1 MTEKE
6 LELLIKER
14 EMQRIEFKASFGI
27 EAIET
32 ACAFANAAGGYIILG
47 LDDNG
52 DISNLPL
59 KDEALRDYENRIATS
74 TEPSVAVDAEKVPFR
89 GEYVIALKVVENPLK
104 PVSFKG
110 RSYIRK
116 GSVNHKMTPAEI
128 SECHLRST
136 GSSMDAVTVTRGTKD
151 DLDMDKVADYMK
163 KANSEKRRNFDLND
177 DPWLI
182 LQKLEWVRS
191 ETEITRAAYLL
202 FAKDPQIKFPQAII
216 HIGAFKDDGFVLDGE
231 DISGNIQDQVEKSLS
246 FVKRNIRRCIVITGK
261 AEHDRYWEYPMEA
274 LRETITNAIC
284 HRDYGSPHT
293 IQIQII
299 DNRIIIC
306 SPGELPFDMS
316 IDKLLNKFHPSRPR
330 NKIIAQAFYDMHLT
344 EFYGSGIRRI
354 RKECEINGNPFPTLS
369 NEAGSFTTT
378 YFSRQNDDTDTIN
391 SSDDTINSGNDTI
404 NDDSDTIKGG
414 SDTINDDSDTINPGD
429 DTINSSDDTINL
441 SDDTIN
447 LSDDTINLSDD
458 TINPS
463 DDTINPSDDTIN
475 PSDDTINPSDD
486 TINLSDDTINPGDD
500 TINQIDYNLKQQL
513 LKIINQKEGIKRDVL
528 AVEVK
533 KSIPTVARLLADL
546 EKEGIIIYRG
556 SKKTGGY
563 YPIEI
568 QDSNNK

>member
-1 MTEKE
+1 
-6 LELLIKER
+6 
-14 EMQRIEFKASFGI
+14 
-27 EAIET
+27 
-32 ACAFANAAGGYIILG
+32 
-47 LDDNG
+47 
-52 DISNLPL
+52 
-59 KDEALRDYENRIATS
+59 
-74 TEPSVAVDAEKVPFR
+74 
-89 GEYVIALKVVENPLK
+89 
-104 PVSFKG
+104 
-110 RSYIRK
+110 
-116 GSVNHKMTPAEI
+116 
-128 SECHLRST
+128 
-136 GSSMDAVTVTRGTKD
+136 
-151 DLDMDKVADYMK
+151 
-163 KANSEKRRNFDLND
+163 
-177 DPWLI
+177 
-182 LQKLEWVRS
+182 
-191 ETEITRAAYLL
+191 
-202 FAKDPQIKFPQAII
+202 
-216 HIGAFKDDGFVLDGE
+216 
-231 DISGNIQDQVEKSLS
+231 
-246 FVKRNIRRCIVITGK
+246 
-261 AEHDRYWEYPMEA
+261 MEA

-354 RKECEINGNPFPTLS
+354 RKECEINGNAFPTLS

-378 YFSRQNDDTDTIN
+378 YFSRQKEGSDTIN

-404 NDDSDTIKGG
+404 KGG
-414 SDTINDDSDTINPGD
+414 SDTINDDS
-429 DTINSSDDTINL
+429 
-441 SDDTIN
+441 
-447 LSDDTINLSDD
+447 
-458 TINPS
+458 
-463 DDTINPSDDTIN
+463 
-475 PSDDTINPSDD
+475 
-486 TINLSDDTINPGDD
+486 DTINPGDD

>member
-59 KDEALRDYENRIATS
+59 RDEALRDYENRIATS

-136 GSSMDAVTVTRGTKD
+136 GSSMDAVTVTRGTKE
-151 DLDMDKVADYMK
+151 DLDMNKVAEYMK

-216 HIGAFKDDGFVLDGE
+216 HAGAFKDGAFIYSNK
-231 DISGNIQDQVEKSLS
+231 DIAGNIQYQVDETINFIKT
-246 FVKRNIRRCIVITGK
+246 NIHQSIFITGK
-261 AEHDRYWEYPMEA
+261 AEHDRYWDYPINA
-274 LRETITNAIC
+274 IRETITNAIC
-284 HRDYGSPHT
+284 HRDYGSPYT
-293 IQIQII
+293 IQVKVIE
-299 DNRIIIC
+299 DRIIID
-306 SPGELPFDMS
+306 SPGSLPFDMS
-316 IDKLLNKFHPSRPR
+316 IDMLMEDYHPSRPR

-344 EFYGSGIRRI
+344 EFYGSGIKRI
-354 RKECEINGNPFPTLS
+354 REECKTNGNTCPTFQEKM
-369 NEAGSFTTT
+369 NTFTTT
-378 YFSRQNDDTDTIN
+378 YFPRQLDE
-391 SSDDTINSGNDTI
+391 
-404 NDDSDTIKGG
+404 TIKLENDSTYDPLSNLVLSAIIKQPGISRTELIKLTGKSRPTITRIVYQLQKIGLIERRGG
-414 SDTINDDSDTINPGD
+414 R
-429 DTINSSDDTINL
+429 
-441 SDDTIN
+441 
-447 LSDDTINLSDD
+447 
-458 TINPS
+458 
-463 DDTINPSDDTIN
+463 
-475 PSDDTINPSDD
+475 
-486 TINLSDDTINPGDD
+486 
-500 TINQIDYNLKQQL
+500 
-513 LKIINQKEGIKRDVL
+513 KI
-528 AVEVK
+528 
-533 KSIPTVARLLADL
+533 
-546 EKEGIIIYRG
+546 
-556 SKKTGGY
+556 GGY
-563 YPIEI
+563 YLIEN
-568 QDSNNK
+568 QN

>member
-59 KDEALRDYENRIATS
+59 RDEALRDYENRIATS

-246 FVKRNIRRCIVITGK
+246 FIKRNIRRCIVITGK

-378 YFSRQNDDTDTIN
+378 YFSRQNDDTDTIKE
-391 SSDDTINSGNDTI
+391 G
-404 NDDSDTIKGG
+404 SDTIKEG
-414 SDTINDDSDTINPGD
+414 SDTINSGD
-429 DTINSSDDTINL
+429 DTINSSDDTINND
-441 SDDTIN
+441 SDTIKDD
-447 LSDDTINLSDD
+447 SDTIKDDSD
-458 TINPS
+458 TIKEDS
-463 DDTINPSDDTIN
+463 DTIKEGSDTIKEG
-475 PSDDTINPSDD
+475 SDTIKEGSD
-486 TINLSDDTINPGDD
+486 TIKNGTDVFIKN
-500 TINQIDYNLKQQL
+500 IKFRI
-513 LKIINQKEGIKRDVL
+513 LKIAKTKEGLKREAFAKQLSV
-528 AVEVK
+528 
-533 KSIPTVARLLADL
+533 SIATVARALAEL
-546 EKEGIIIYRG
+546 EKEGKIIHRG
-556 SKKTGGY
+556 SRKYGGY
-563 YPIEI
+563 YFIK
-568 QDSNNK
+568 NKDPKNE

>member
-1 MTEKE
+1 
-6 LELLIKER
+6 
-14 EMQRIEFKASFGI
+14 
-27 EAIET
+27 
-32 ACAFANAAGGYIILG
+32 
-47 LDDNG
+47 
-52 DISNLPL
+52 
-59 KDEALRDYENRIATS
+59 
-74 TEPSVAVDAEKVPFR
+74 
-89 GEYVIALKVVENPLK
+89 
-104 PVSFKG
+104 
-110 RSYIRK
+110 
-116 GSVNHKMTPAEI
+116 
-128 SECHLRST
+128 
-136 GSSMDAVTVTRGTKD
+136 
-151 DLDMDKVADYMK
+151 
-163 KANSEKRRNFDLND
+163 
-177 DPWLI
+177 
-182 LQKLEWVRS
+182 
-191 ETEITRAAYLL
+191 
-202 FAKDPQIKFPQAII
+202 
-216 HIGAFKDDGFVLDGE
+216 
-231 DISGNIQDQVEKSLS
+231 
-246 FVKRNIRRCIVITGK
+246 
-261 AEHDRYWEYPMEA
+261 MEA

-354 RKECEINGNPFPTLS
+354 RKVCEINGNAFPTLS

-378 YFSRQNDDTDTIN
+378 YFSRQNDDTDTIKEGSDTIKEGSDTIN
-391 SSDDTINSGNDTI
+391 SGDDTINSSN
-404 NDDSDTIKGG
+404 DTIKGG

-429 DTINSSDDTINL
+429 DTINS
-441 SDDTIN
+441 
-447 LSDDTINLSDD
+447 
-458 TINPS
+458 
-463 DDTINPSDDTIN
+463 
-475 PSDDTINPSDD
+475 
-486 TINLSDDTINPGDD
+486 SDDTINPGDD

>member
-1 MTEKE
+1 
-6 LELLIKER
+6 
-14 EMQRIEFKASFGI
+14 
-27 EAIET
+27 
-32 ACAFANAAGGYIILG
+32 
-47 LDDNG
+47 
-52 DISNLPL
+52 
-59 KDEALRDYENRIATS
+59 
-74 TEPSVAVDAEKVPFR
+74 
-89 GEYVIALKVVENPLK
+89 
-104 PVSFKG
+104 
-110 RSYIRK
+110 
-116 GSVNHKMTPAEI
+116 
-128 SECHLRST
+128 
-136 GSSMDAVTVTRGTKD
+136 
-151 DLDMDKVADYMK
+151 
-163 KANSEKRRNFDLND
+163 
-177 DPWLI
+177 
-182 LQKLEWVRS
+182 
-191 ETEITRAAYLL
+191 
-202 FAKDPQIKFPQAII
+202 
-216 HIGAFKDDGFVLDGE
+216 
-231 DISGNIQDQVEKSLS
+231 
-246 FVKRNIRRCIVITGK
+246 
-261 AEHDRYWEYPMEA
+261 MEA

-354 RKECEINGNPFPTLS
+354 RKECEINGNAFPTLS

-378 YFSRQNDDTDTIN
+378 YFSRQKEGSDTIN
-391 SSDDTINSGNDTI
+391 SSDDTINSGN
-404 NDDSDTIKGG
+404 DTIKGG
-414 SDTINDDSDTINPGD
+414 SDTINDDSDTINSSD

-447 LSDDTINLSDD
+447 L
-458 TINPS
+458 
-463 DDTINPSDDTIN
+463 SDDTIN